1 MQLLP
6 SKSGIAE
13 KYATPLISPKGYS
26 SVTWWPRMANL
37 DTQFS
42 DPVPLEIQENHIIL
56 ENPFAANAMYDSVS
70 WVSSSQ

>member
-1 MQLLP
+1 
-6 SKSGIAE
+6 
-13 KYATPLISPKGYS
+13 
-26 SVTWWPRMANL
+26 MANL

-70 WVSSSQ
+70 